1 MLFHLG
7 QNIKRFHKMALR
19 FIFEKKEEKKKHK
32 QKKKGPQQI
41 LIYFLK
47 PKFRN

>member
-19 FIFEKKEEKKKHK
+19 FIFEKKEEKKNTN
-32 QKKKGPQQI
+32 KKKKDPNK
-41 LIYFLK
+41 Y
-47 PKFRN
+47 